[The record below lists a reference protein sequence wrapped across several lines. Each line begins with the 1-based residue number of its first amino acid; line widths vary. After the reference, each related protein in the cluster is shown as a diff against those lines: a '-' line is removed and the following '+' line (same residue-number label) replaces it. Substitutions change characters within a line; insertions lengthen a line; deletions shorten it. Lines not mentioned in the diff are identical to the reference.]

1 MIEWRQVLEVGGAL
15 LSTTAGL
22 WLLEK
27 IVSTWSKASDDKRLA
42 EEAERTRE
50 HEERQTYLSQIHDDY
65 MTLRKDLKAIEAQ
78 LRVCEDDRA
87 KDRAELY
94 RLREHLQLI
103 QFQLDEKE

>member
-1 MIEWRQVLEVGGAL
+1 VIDWRQMLEVGGAL

-27 IVSTWSKASDDKRLA
+27 VVSTWSKAGDNKRLG
-42 EEAERTRE
+42 EEAARTRE
-50 HEERQTYLSQIHDDY
+50 HQERQDYLSQIHDDY
-65 MTLRKDLKAIEAQ
+65 MTLRKDLKAIEVQ
-78 LRVCEDDRA
+78 LRACEDDRA

-94 RLREHLQLI
+94 QLREHLRLI